1 VSVHCGVSQFFRKD
15 LFCPTCDWCPVGY
28 IVNSDGTAC
37 AMRPAPKCGP
47 FEKLTPDGLGCMPRC
62 SSLEEWVEGE
72 CRIKCGPNEMRSIG
86 GD

>member
-1 VSVHCGVSQFFRKD
+1 
-15 LFCPTCDWCPVGY
+15 
-28 IVNSDGTAC
+28 
-37 AMRPAPKCGP
+37 MRPAPKCGP